1 VQWQRPTAFFYSMPF
16 PPLAEYEALFS
27 LFNPN
32 AERSAGSITIYDQ
45 MGVALRSASYQLAP
59 GASLLFDLRRGEF
72 ADDPHAIFGAPRQ
85 RRRTN

>member
-1 VQWQRPTAFFYSMPF
+1 MPF

-32 AERSAGSITIYDQ
+32 SAASAGSITIYDQ
-45 MGVALRSASYQLAP
+45 LGAKLREASYELKP

-72 ADDPHAIFGAPRQ
+72 ADDPHAIFGAPGKE
-85 RRRTN
+85 RRTS